1 MIRKNGRQQLVAI
14 SKNAIKSIP
23 TTFCEL
29 YSDSCEMCIQHNSL
43 DQEKCLWT
51 ANSCV
56 SKFNT
61 VATNSIHSLEQC
73 ERLKTT
79 TLPSTTESTTTIRLV
94 ESAPNTT
101 FFKILH
107 MPFNTVL
114 ASGNDNFITVA
125 TANETSLA
133 NDTEWI
139 SRLVNIRS
147 KKTLVIVLFL
157 LFFVVVLILGVILG
171 YLLKSAKFFRQFESG
186 FQTKKRFDLNR
197 SHEHVKKYNSY
208 QNQLHL
214 GHKNEMLP
222 KAHIVRSASL
232 LNKSSN
238 KFSGSFICH
247 NNNNNAN
254 ESVEK
259 SLEFSSS
266 SISTSGSLNEENA
279 DIGFDE
285 YKNCVCKTRSNK
297 LEFFTVQND
306 YSLSPSRHKHGSLKV
321 SELKHA
327 ESIENKHRL
336 SSISSTDSSYLL
348 NLVNYSQ
355 TRLINSSSKN
365 SSVDYS
371 KKSIILNDSDSNIY
385 FCAPRAATVNVGKFS
400 IINSV
405 YTQSDTNQNNC
416 IIVNDEAS
424 LNSVCDRKESSFITR
439 VENVLPDRRGS
450 VFSSSISFSPSTN
463 SSKSTKSTDSHNR
476 YHKHHHLKKHSYNIY
491 CDSHNA
497 NKLVVKNESHRPT
510 SSLSASNHFGDVATD
525 GFPSSIFFSDEK
537 SRDFYINN
545 SYV

>member
-1 MIRKNGRQQLVAI
+1 MIRKNGQQQLFAI

-43 DQEKCLWT
+43 DQEKCMWT

-56 SKFNT
+56 SKFNI
-61 VATNSIHSLEQC
+61 AAANNSMHSLEQC
-73 ERLKTT
+73 QRLKTT
-79 TLPSTTESTTTIRLV
+79 TLPSTTESTTSIRLV
-94 ESAPNTT
+94 QTAPNTT
-101 FFKILH
+101 FFKILN
-107 MPFNTVL
+107 MPFNTIL
-114 ASGNDNFITVA
+114 ASDNDNLMTIVTS
-125 TANETSLA
+125 NETALA

-139 SRLVNIRS
+139 SKLVNMRS

-171 YLLKSAKFFRQFESG
+171 YLLKSAKFFRKFESG
-186 FQTKKRFDLNR
+186 FQTKKQFDINR

-214 GHKNEMLP
+214 GTKNELA

-232 LNKSSN
+232 LDKSCN

-247 NNNNNAN
+247 NNIAN

-266 SISTSGSLNEENA
+266 SISTSGSNDDNA

-285 YKNCVCKTRSNK
+285 YKNCVCKSQSNNI
-297 LEFFTVQND
+297 EFFTVQND
-306 YSLSPSRHKHGSLKV
+306 YSLSPNRQKHGSLKV
-321 SELKHA
+321 SDLKHTD
-327 ESIENKHRL
+327 SIENKHRL

-371 KKSIILNDSDSNIY
+371 KKSIILNDTDSNIY
-385 FCAPRAATVNVGKFS
+385 FCAPRLATGNVGKFS

-405 YTQSDTNQNNC
+405 YTQSDANQNNC

-424 LNSVCDRKESSFITR
+424 VCDRRESSFITR

-497 NKLVVKNESHRPT
+497 GKLVVKNESRPT
-510 SSLSASNHFGDVATD
+510 SSMSASNHFRKEAAD